1 MKTIQQS
8 AQFQT
13 GHLLKICDILL
24 NRRDLLQTS
33 TTPEWTAPE
42 HAHVRGANYYQ

>member
-1 MKTIQQS
+1 
-8 AQFQT
+8 
-13 GHLLKICDILL
+13 LL